1 MENGKWKME
10 NGKWKMENGKWK
22 MENGK
27 WKMENGKGQDGV
39 EETGGKGVGGREG
52 AEKALLSVLS
62 KKEKGEQGKR
72 NDRTDGGSLRCERGT
87 TTTTTTTT
95 TRKKRQEEDGS
106 NRAARKRAPIDSRL
120 LYIYISTY
128 YKSRQVTFPLHL
140 PLPLSI
146 LSRSKKKDLSG
157 SLSICE
163 MQNVAIYIARV
174 LTSWG

>member
-1 MENGKWKME
+1 MSADGDGRWKME
-10 NGKWKMENGKWK
+10 NGKWKMENGR
-22 MENGK
+22 